1 MDPIEI
7 HGGDVI
13 YLYNT
18 LREQYVLQETVDIFE
33 RQDSRKIMPFP
44 TYGPDKTDAQQ
55 FQVLIVSDPPMTRH
69 SHRPEDRAK
78 ATTDS
83 TGPLLP
89 GTAFRLLRSAPL
101 RSAPN
106 KNPQFMTM
114 IQGLGQQNLTVASR
128 PVVVYSTADDN
139 LQGSIY
145 TASGAKAFT
154 PVSILTFYSK
164 AALTFPE
171 VPAPGNYTLEPSIN
185 ERIFEHK
192 TLQWSMILA
201 EVTVLRGC
209 ERRSTV
215 GMTISPEA
223 VDSDGGKV
231 FRNPEEC
238 NAYRQAFPVDYV
250 IGWQCTNT
258 GGSLGVN
265 RCISVTQYTT
275 NPMQPL
281 FKSAGEC
288 LENCSMVPE
297 ALGAPQVPSEHSVS
311 LEHSKIPEE
320 SRVPSEHSV
329 PLEPGATMTIIIF
342 SVLVL
347 VIAFVVLFWVNC
359 V

>member
-1 MDPIEI
+1 MDTIEI

-18 LREQYVLQETVDIFE
+18 LREQYVLQETIDIFE
-33 RQDSRKIMPFP
+33 RQDSHKIMPFP

-89 GTAFRLLRSAPL
+89 GTAFRLLRWP
-101 RSAPN
+101 SAPN

-185 ERIFEHK
+185 ERLFEHK

-209 ERRSTV
+209 ERQSTV
-215 GMTISPEA
+215 GMKISPEA

-297 ALGAPQVPSEHSVS
+297 KSRVP
-311 LEHSKIPEE
+311 LKHSKIPEE

-329 PLEPGATMTIIIF
+329 SSEHGTPMTIIIF

>member
-7 HGGDVI
+7 HGGDII

-18 LREQYVLQETVDIFE
+18 LRQQYVLQETVDIFE
-33 RQDSRKIMPFP
+33 RHDSRKIMPFP

-89 GTAFRLLRSAPL
+89 GTAFRLLRSAPVD
-101 RSAPN
+101 
-106 KNPQFMTM
+106 NPQFMTM
-114 IQGLGQQNLTVASR
+114 IQGLGQENLTVASR
-128 PVVVYSTADDN
+128 SVVVYSTADDN

-145 TASGAKAFT
+145 TASGAAAFT
-154 PVSILTFYSK
+154 PMSILTFYSK

-171 VPAPGNYTLEPSIN
+171 VPQPGNYTLEPSIN

-192 TLQWSMILA
+192 TLQWSMVLT

-215 GMTISPEA
+215 GMQILPDGK
-223 VDSDGGKV
+223 DSDGGKV

-281 FKSAGEC
+281 FKSAGKC
-288 LENCSMVPE
+288 LKNCKMN
-297 ALGAPQVPSEHSVS
+297 SEEPIISV
-311 LEHSKIPEE
+311 EQK
-320 SRVPSEHSV
+320 
-329 PLEPGATMTIIIF
+329 ATASPKSTKKYKEVQKNVEVSGETVTKIIII
-342 SVLVL
+342 SVVVL
-347 VIAFVVLFWVNC
+347 VIAFVVLLWINC